1 MLDHWELAA
10 YTTAH
15 TTTPSPLLAELTE
28 ATRRQTKKAG
38 MQSGPGEAALL
49 IALTRIMQP
58 RFVVEVGTFTG
69 ASALAIASTLPEGGR
84 MLCCDISEEWT
95 AIGREYWERAGVADR
110 IDLKIGPA
118 IDTLAS
124 LPRERT
130 IDLAFIDADK
140 GGYIAY
146 YNEIVPRL
154 SPNGAVV
161 VDNVIWDGA
170 VLDPSDRSP
179 NTVAIRDFNTHV
191 LQDDRVD
198 VVMLPVGDGVSLI
211 TLRPARDPLSGDA

>member
-1 MLDHWELAA
+1 
-10 YTTAH
+10 
-15 TTTPSPLLAELTE
+15 
-28 ATRRQTKKAG
+28 